1 MPCSSRYRKLSL
13 GQTGSVASWSQTCF
27 CFATPCCVVPSQT
40 PPPIGTW
47 PLMCSRAMASLPMS
61 SGRTSK
67 LDSFSLS
74 RPNWWGLSL
83 DEPLSPRWACWNW
96 GLVIYLYVRCQLR
109 VFIWIFSCAAHLPQT
124 HYGYCYVLR
133 TCFSTTQLHS
143 HPPTHLPTYPPT
155 CPPSHIPTHFST

>member
-1 MPCSSRYRKLSL
+1 MMMQYPSWRSL
-13 GQTGSVASWSQTCF
+13 NGRCWPHSAGPPFCPAAAGTGSFRSARRVQLHRGLRLASVLLLHVALF
-27 CFATPCCVVPSQT
+27 RVR

-109 VFIWIFSCAAHLPQT
+109 VFIWILLRAAHLP
-124 HYGYCYVLR
+124 
-133 TCFSTTQLHS
+133 
-143 HPPTHLPTYPPT
+143 
-155 CPPSHIPTHFST
+155 